1 MSNGKGISKWKG
13 KRRNEG
19 GRTVKVGR
27 IVGRGERKENR
38 IIMYE
43 S

>member
-1 MSNGKGISKWKG
+1 MGKESVNGKGK
-13 KRRNEG
+13 EG
-19 GRTVKVGR
+19 MRGGHTVKVGR